1 MNRADFINQYTRVN
15 RQFEV
20 KFFPVVKKAIHFKV
34 EQVIHELKQGGYD
47 RAINHLHTDL
57 VNPAMTEAITKL
69 YKIVGLK
76 HAQLNY
82 SRLLQDRR
90 KSLPFNVQI
99 KGFGFNI
106 EWVTFILSY
115 LKRHLLDNIT
125 IKINDTTREALLKT
139 LAIMQMDGLG
149 IDGAV
154 QKLENWPYEE
164 FQAARIVRTEV
175 NRAANTG
182 SKAQAET
189 DPYQQ
194 VKEWIAIHNNRTR
207 GNPVT
212 GRKDHANHWELDG
225 IKIDENDVFIDP
237 RNGDR
242 LDHPGDPNASA
253 ESTINCR
260 CTVAYTYKRDSQG
273 NLIPK
278 RKTTAVI
285 YPNQIVRPHTITI

>member
-1 MNRADFINQYTRVN
+1 MNRTNFITQYASVN
-15 RQFEV
+15 RRLEE
-20 KFFPVVKKAIHFKV
+20 KFYPVVRKAIHAKV
-34 EQVIHELKQGGYD
+34 AHVQAKLKEGGVDAARNY
-47 RAINHLHTDL
+47 LQTDL
-57 VNPAMTEAITKL
+57 LNPAMTEIIIQL
-69 YKIVGLK
+69 YTIVGKK

-82 SRLLQDRR
+82 SRLRHDR
-90 KSLPFNVQI
+90 Q
-99 KGFGFNI
+99 KGFGFNLD
-106 EWVTFILSY
+106 WVNFILSY
-115 LKRHLLDNIT
+115 LKRHLLDKVT
-125 IKINDTTREALLKT
+125 IEINNTTRNALLT
-139 LAIMQMDGLG
+139 ALSIMVNEGLSVDGMV
-149 IDGAV
+149 DR
-154 QKLENWPYEE
+154 LEDWKYEQY
-164 FQAARIVRTEV
+164 QAARIVRTEV

-194 VKEWIAIHNNRTR
+194 VKEWIAIHDNRTR
-207 GNPVT
+207 GNPIN
-212 GRKDHANHWELDG
+212 GRKDHANHWALDG
-225 IKIDENDVFIDP
+225 IKIDEHDVFIDP

-278 RKTTAVI
+278 RKTTTVI